1 MRNAKV
7 IDWKDSIIKRK
18 LDQGNLE
25 FNYDKNPKFFKEDE
39 IEYMINVLK
48 YSSKT
53 FSSIDLLT
61 PLFNKALNTLERLMD
76 ELMIGHIFDR
86 I

>member
-1 MRNAKV
+1 
-7 IDWKDSIIKRK
+7 
-18 LDQGNLE
+18 
-25 FNYDKNPKFFKEDE
+25 
-39 IEYMINVLK
+39 MINVLR

-53 FSSIDLLT
+53 FGSIDLLT
-61 PLFNKALNTLERLMD
+61 PLFNKALNTLDKLMD